1 MKAKKGITNYLSS
14 SNVDLHSLLIPIKDN
29 SNLYILPAGTI
40 PPNPA
45 ELIARPALDEAIKC
59 LAEEFDYVILDSA
72 PVGLVSDALIASRL
86 ADATLYIC
94 RADYSHKNDFELIND
109 LKKKQKLPEMAI
121 VVNGINMKKKKYG
134 YYYGY
139 GKRDYNGYYSKGK

>member
-1 MKAKKGITNYLSS
+1 M
-14 SNVDLHSLLIPIKDN
+14 
-29 SNLYILPAGTI
+29 
-40 PPNPA
+40 PNPA
-45 ELIARPALDEAIKC
+45 ELIARPALDTAIKL

-86 ADATLYIC
+86 ADITLYIC
-94 RADYSHKNDFELIND
+94 RADYSHKSDFDLIND

-121 VVNGINMKKKKYG
+121 IVNGINMKKKKYG

-139 GKRDYNGYYSKGK
+139 GQRDYRGYYSKGR